1 MNVYLDALL
10 FSLLFGLV
18 GWIYSFVKTN
28 VNIVDSMWS
37 LFFIINIACFA
48 QTNSISDNQWMIYV
62 SLVIWAVRLSAYLC
76 IRNANKPEDSRYQ
89 DIRRNYSPHF
99 PLKSLF
105 IIFIFQAVLALIIS
119 YPLYYIFNPIHEQG
133 WSFLMPLSYLM
144 IAIGILYETIADYQL
159 YKFKKTKASAEVCNS
174 GLWRYS
180 RHPNY
185 FGELLITWGIFVNAI
200 QFGHIFIIISPLLM
214 TYFLFKFS
222 GAGLMEETIINRKP
236 KYKKYIQSTNSI
248 LPWLPKES

>member
-1 MNVYLDALL
+1 MNVYVDALF

-18 GWIYSFVKTN
+18 GWIYSFIKSN

-48 QTNSISDNQWMIYV
+48 QANSISDNQWMIYAL
-62 SLVIWAVRLSAYLC
+62 LVTWAVRLSAYLC

-89 DIRRNYSPHF
+89 DIRQNYSPYF

-105 IIFIFQAVLALIIS
+105 IIFFFQAVLALIIS
-119 YPLYYIFNPIHEQG
+119 YPLYYTYSIPLTIKG

-159 YKFKKTKASAEVCNS
+159 YKFKKISSSGEVCNS
-174 GLWRYS
+174 GFWRY
-180 RHPNY
+180 
-185 FGELLITWGIFVNAI
+185 
-200 QFGHIFIIISPLLM
+200 
-214 TYFLFKFS
+214 
-222 GAGLMEETIINRKP
+222 
-236 KYKKYIQSTNSI
+236 
-248 LPWLPKES
+248 